1 MLVLAALRALA
12 FIVTLRALASIAGT
26 LLVPEFEFGTPR
38 IMLAFMASTFL
49 PEIVA
54 GAGAGAGGR
63 AAGAGAG

>member
-26 LLVPEFEFGTPR
+26 LLVPEFGTPR

-63 AAGAGAG
+63 AAGAGAGAG